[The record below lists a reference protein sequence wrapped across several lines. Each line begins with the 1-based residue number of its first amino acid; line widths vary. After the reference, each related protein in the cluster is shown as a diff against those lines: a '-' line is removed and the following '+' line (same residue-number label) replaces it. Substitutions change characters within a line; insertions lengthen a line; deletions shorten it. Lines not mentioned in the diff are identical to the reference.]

1 MRLSSMSLPRRRG
14 SLSTV
19 WVPTTCTQPQWWRHA
34 LPTGLTTSMRMFL
47 QPFDLVFPTLADR
60 YRTGETPWIKLIIEK
75 YHETAKAN
83 GAIVSSTIYPH
94 NHIY

>member
-1 MRLSSMSLPRRRG
+1 
-14 SLSTV
+14 
-19 WVPTTCTQPQWWRHA
+19 
-34 LPTGLTTSMRMFL
+34 MRMFL
-47 QPFDLVFPTLADR
+47 QPFDLGFPTLADR